1 MKFLQDMTQTTRI
14 LLYAI
19 FILFIAILEPCLPTH
34 IFDFLN
40 NKVLQFFI
48 IIFVA
53 IITPYDPILA
63 IFIIIALIMSI
74 EKSNYKKLVRL
85 ETSDGHRFNAS
96 QGEFRD
102 VISRFTGWNSPSQS
116 HLTEIK

>member
-1 MKFLQDMTQTTRI
+1 MKFFQDMTQTTRI

-63 IFIIIALIMSI
+63 IFIIIAFIMSI
-74 EKSNYKKLVRL
+74 EKSNYKKLITL
-85 ETSDGHRFNAS
+85 ETGDGNRFRAS
-96 QGEFRD
+96 
-102 VISRFTGWNSPSQS
+102 
-116 HLTEIK
+116 